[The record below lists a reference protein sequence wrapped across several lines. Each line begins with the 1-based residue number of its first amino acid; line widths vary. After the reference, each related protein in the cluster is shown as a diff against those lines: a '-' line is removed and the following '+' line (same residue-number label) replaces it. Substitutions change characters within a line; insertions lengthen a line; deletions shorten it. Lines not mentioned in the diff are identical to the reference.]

1 MSATGTCQL
10 CEKRKTVNKYLD
22 TENILCN
29 DCIKLVEDSAQVE
42 TMKKVNTEAK
52 KLQKKGK
59 KKEAEKIIKKASK
72 KLSKKVKRE
81 QQKQINK
88 ERTTIYV
95 VGTSAVIKSKA
106 NKKNSKISKTQKM
119 LDNIPSRKEKLQKR
133 LLALDEKEKKYLN
146 RIDNFKRDRY
156 INIYEHLV
164 DINDRS
170 KKEVTHYGVTS
181 DGTGYVQVK
190 GGQDKWF
197 NHGLTL
203 TNEKMKL
210 NVLDGK
216 VKERKIKNRI
226 LDKSSGIPVE
236 EVK

>member
-10 CEKRKTVNKYLD
+10 CEKRKTVSKYED
-22 TENILCN
+22 TENILCI
-29 DCIKLVEDSAQVE
+29 DCAKLVDDTTQVE
-42 TMKKVNTEAK
+42 QLKKAKTDAK
-52 KLQKKGK
+52 KLVKKGK
-59 KKEAEKIIKKASK
+59 KTEAEKLVTKASK
-72 KLSKKVKRE
+72 KLSKKIKRE

-88 ERTTIYV
+88 EKTTIYV

-106 NKKNSKISKTQKM
+106 NKKNGKIVKTQKM
-119 LDNIPSRKEKLQKR
+119 LDNLPTRREKLQKR

-156 INIYEHLV
+156 INIYEHIV

-181 DGTGYVQVK
+181 DGAGFVQVK

-197 NHGLTL
+197 YHGLTL
-203 TNEKMKL
+203 KNEVMKL
-210 NVLDGK
+210 NEANGK

-226 LDKSSGIPVE
+226 LDKSSGIVATE
-236 EVK
+236 K